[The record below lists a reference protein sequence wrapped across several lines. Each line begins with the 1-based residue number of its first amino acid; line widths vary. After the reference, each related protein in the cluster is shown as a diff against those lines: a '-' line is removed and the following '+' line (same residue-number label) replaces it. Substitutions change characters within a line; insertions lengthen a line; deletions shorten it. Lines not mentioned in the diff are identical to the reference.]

1 MADQAQPAI
10 REVENEVE
18 LNDNQEVLEVVNN
31 LGEEVEDDEDE
42 PRRKKTKKTAPYLA
56 QYNLV
61 PDEEGFDGF
70 LRQF

>member
-1 MADQAQPAI
+1 M
-10 REVENEVE
+10 V
-18 LNDNQEVLEVVNN
+18 NDP
-31 LGEEVEDDEDE
+31 GEEVEDDDDK

-70 LRQF
+70 